1 MLNDV
6 QAKLHLAAKSRLNR
20 WVKPHARAKHLDAPE
35 WLIKEWRE
43 GNKADIAALLAHH
56 NFNKDRLWP
65 PTDNWAE
72 SSYLKRI

>member
-43 GNKADIAALLAHH
+43 SNKADIAALLAHH
-56 NFNKDRLWP
+56 NFNKDRL
-65 PTDNWAE
+65 
-72 SSYLKRI
+72 

>member
-1 MLNDV
+1 MFKSA

-20 WVKPHARAKHLDAPE
+20 WIKPHKRGPHLNAPE

-56 NFNKDRLWP
+56 NFNKDRLRP
-65 PTDNWAE
+65 PTDN
-72 SSYLKRI
+72 